1 MKTNKKMN
9 LRRKTKSS
17 FVTKITCLLYI
28 IFAMMSIACHNIT
41 NLGDLMLEL
50 ITYTILGAMLIV
62 GANNID
68 IKEIFKDMVE

>member
-28 IFAMMSIACHNIT
+28 IFVIMSIACHNIT

-50 ITYTILGAMLIV
+50 ITYTILGVMLIV

>member
-28 IFAMMSIACHNIT
+28 IFVMMSIACHNIT

-68 IKEIFKDMVE
+68 IKEILKDMVE